1 MTYVPQDLRAAAVG
15 PAGGLGAGP
24 DPLADFAALQT
35 RLQLAL
41 HALQRLA
48 GETAQPAVA
57 RLLQEMAVFEP
68 AVTVL
73 GQVKSGKTTLVNA
86 LAGWPDL
93 LPTDVNPWTSVVT
106 SLHLA
111 PGTAQAKVGARF
123 HLMRE
128 EEWDRLL
135 SRGGR
140 LGELAQRADAASELE
155 AIRAQIE
162 AMREKSRRRLGKR
175 FELLLGQVHEYGQF
189 DRDLLERYIC
199 LGDDFAAPEGAAEE
213 PGKQGWFADITRSAE
228 LYLRAPSVA
237 VPICLRDT
245 PGVNDTF
252 LMREQVTIGA
262 LRDAR
267 VCVVV
272 LSAHQA
278 LSSTDLGLLRL
289 LAALNARDVILFVN
303 RIDELSDPAAQVP
316 QIEAQV
322 RQTLARHNG
331 PEGAEIVFGS
341 AFWATKAL
349 AGAVGDL
356 PQASGAAL
364 VNWAEAALAEPEQTP
379 EPAEMVWHLSGLPA
393 LHRAIARQ
401 MVTALGQ
408 PHLLRIASAA
418 VTLAGGIKA
427 ASVVQVGGGAGRPA
441 LPTAQADQA
450 AIAFAFDTLR
460 ASHASALS
468 AALAEAAAA
477 HQDRTRRAH
486 VGFLDRATQSLL
498 RHLEQHGDKALW
510 SCDPNGLRILLKS
523 AHAVYA
529 SRAAAIAGRA
539 YKAAVEDV
547 AGLLYDS
554 FGDATGEIELALPEV
569 PEAPAPVALAQTII
583 LDFNDGWWASWW
595 RRTRGYRAFS
605 ERFARM
611 IADETAEFIALF
623 GTDPPR
629 VHGTQLLAVLD
640 DILDQGKEIAA
651 AFAEGRGEGAPG
663 SLSGAQAHRQ
673 EIEALLADL
682 RGIVRQC
689 DPREGAP

>member
-1 MTYVPQDLRAAAVG
+1 MTFVPQDLHAETLA
-15 PAGGLGAGP
+15 PSGGLGARSE
-24 DPLADFAALQT
+24 PLEEFAALQA
-35 RLQLAL
+35 RLLSAL
-41 HALQRLA
+41 HALKRLA
-48 GETAQPAVA
+48 GETAQPAVS
-57 RLLQEMAVFEP
+57 RLLQEMADFEP

-111 PGTAQAKVGARF
+111 PGSEQGKIGARF

-135 SRGGR
+135 LRGGR

-155 AIRAQIE
+155 VIRAQIG
-162 AMREKSRRRLGKR
+162 AMRDKSRRRLGKK

-199 LGDDFAAPEGAAEE
+199 LGDDFAAPEAAAGDT
-213 PGKQGWFADITRSAE
+213 GKQGWFADITRSAE
-228 LYLRAPSVA
+228 LFLRAPSVA

-262 LRDAR
+262 VRDAR

-289 LAALNARDVILFVN
+289 IAALNARDIILFVN
-303 RIDELSDPAAQVP
+303 RIDELSDPATQVP

-322 RQTLARHNG
+322 RQTLARHDG
-331 PEGAEIVFGS
+331 PAGAEIIFGS
-341 AFWATKAL
+341 ASWATRAL
-349 AGAVGDL
+349 QGAVGDL
-356 PQASGAAL
+356 PPASGAAL
-364 VNWAEAALAEPEQTP
+364 VNWAEAALAVPEQTP
-379 EPAEMVWHLSGLPA
+379 EPAEMVWHLSGLPG
-393 LHRAIARQ
+393 LHRAISRQ
-401 MVTALGQ
+401 MVAALGQ

-418 VTLAGGIKA
+418 VTLAGGLRA

-441 LPTAQADQA
+441 PAAPADPGG
-450 AIAFAFDTLR
+450 ITRAFDALR
-460 ASHASALS
+460 SSHASALA

-486 VGFLDRATQSLL
+486 AGFLDRATQSLL

-539 YKAAVEDV
+539 FKAAVEDV
-547 AGLLYDS
+547 AGLLYDN
-554 FGDATGEIELALPEV
+554 FGDAAGEIELALPQA

-595 RRTRGYRAFS
+595 RRARGYRAFS

-611 IADETAEFIALF
+611 IADETAEFITQF
-623 GTDPPR
+623 GSEPPR
-629 VHGTQLLAVLD
+629 SYAAQLMAVLD
-640 DILDQGKEIAA
+640 EILSQGQQIAA
-651 AFAEGRGEGAPG
+651 TLAEGRGMAEGKG
-663 SLSGAQAHRQ
+663 ISGAQGQRQ
-673 EIEALLADL
+673 AIEALLADL
-682 RGIVRQC
+682 RGIVRLC
-689 DPREGAP
+689 DAREGAP

>member
-1 MTYVPQDLRAAAVG
+1 MTYVPQDLRAEAIG

-24 DPLADFAALQT
+24 EPLADFAALQT
-35 RLQLAL
+35 RLRAAL
-41 HALQRLA
+41 HTLQRLA
-48 GETAQPAVA
+48 GGTVQPAA
-57 RLLQEMAVFEP
+57 ERLLQELATFEP

-73 GQVKSGKTTLVNA
+73 GQVKSGKTLLVNA

-106 SLHLA
+106 ALHLA
-111 PGTAQAKVGARF
+111 PGPERDKVGARF
-123 HLMRE
+123 HLMRP

-189 DRDLLERYIC
+189 DSALLERYIC
-199 LGDDFAAPEGAAEE
+199 LGDDFAAPETAAED

-272 LSAHQA
+272 LSAQQA
-278 LSSTDLGLLRL
+278 LSATDLGLLRL
-289 LAALNARDVILFVN
+289 IATLSARDVILFVN

-331 PEGAEIVFGS
+331 PAGAEIVFGS
-341 AFWATKAL
+341 ALWATKAL

-356 PQASGAAL
+356 PQASGGAL
-364 VNWAEAALAEPEQTP
+364 VNWAEAALAEPDQTP

-393 LHRAIARQ
+393 LHRAISRR
-401 MVTALGQ
+401 MVTVLGR
-408 PHLLRIASAA
+408 PHLLRVASAA

-427 ASVVQVGGGAGRPA
+427 ASVVQVGEGAGRPA
-441 LPTAQADQA
+441 PAAPADHG
-450 AIAFAFDTLR
+450 AIAGAFDALR
-460 ASHASALS
+460 ASHAAALS
-468 AALAEAAAA
+468 AALADAAAA
-477 HQDRTRRAH
+477 HQDRIQRAH
-486 VGFLDRATQSLL
+486 AGFLDRATQSLL

-547 AGLLYDS
+547 AGLLFDS
-554 FGDATGEIELALPEV
+554 FGDAAGEIELALPEV

-595 RRTRGYRAFS
+595 RRARGYRAFS
-605 ERFARM
+605 DRFARM

-623 GTDPPR
+623 GSDPPR
-629 VHGTQLLAVLD
+629 HYGAQLMAVLG
-640 DILDQGKEIAA
+640 DILGQGQQIAA
-651 AFAEGRGEGAPG
+651 AIAGERGKDAPG
-663 SLSGAQAHRQ
+663 SLSGSQGHRRQ
-673 EIEALLADL
+673 IEALLDDL
-682 RGIVRQC
+682 RGIVRLC
-689 DPREGAP
+689 DVRDAAP